1 MDEEKGKKVKVLKI
15 EEDSLIKPL
24 DNGTSIVIKYD
35 FVRNHIPELQGK
47 TDEEVKGIL
56 RELPQKELEEIFAGG
71 MYQEVKETTEK
82 IIPGAIVSFEKRKAE
97 EEKARREAEE
107 KARQEAEERARK
119 EAENKKE
126 LEEKQKKEEE
136 KNRKRRL
143 LVVPIFLFVGSLSLS
158 GLLRGC
164 HNDRSYRDET
174 TEETT
179 EKKGD
184 TDKTDDEEITQ
195 SQYLEFTLYKPDD
208 STQNEKANVDYGN
221 QESESNHRKEG
232 SSTNGDKEW
241 EMEKQ
246 ALQNYSENQKNI
258 EEMEKYRQIILSDTA
273 TDEEKMD
280 AFNKMLDL
288 AHKIADSFDSERME
302 EETDYAVKESRAHP
316 DEITEQE
323 VENAKRLLEEYK
335 TQEQCQKENEDIL
348 MYIQYLRDNGYDIS
362 GIETTQN
369 TRGDIG
375 IKLVCERTIQQ
386 SKANPGSKSFEEFK
400 QELDEHVDSGKD
412 KRSFL
417 EEFEAEEAESDLS
430 ETIELTD
437 GATIS
442 YKIQDYKRL
451 ASSRNPKNV
460 QNETKKFSESIST
473 KDKIDE
479 ERI

>member
-1 MDEEKGKKVKVLKI
+1 MSESQNTEYRESWDDACLRWLCGFA
-15 EEDSLIKPL
+15 
-24 DNGTSIVIKYD
+24 NAQGGVIY
-35 FVRNHIPELQGK
+35 I
-47 TDEEVKGIL
+47 GI
-56 RELPQKELEEIFAGG
+56 
-71 MYQEVKETTEK
+71 
-82 IIPGAIVSFEKRKAE
+82 
-97 EEKARREAEE
+97 
-107 KARQEAEERARK
+107 
-119 EAENKKE
+119 
-126 LEEKQKKEEE
+126 
-136 KNRKRRL
+136 
-143 LVVPIFLFVGSLSLS
+143 
-158 GLLRGC
+158 
-164 HNDRSYRDET
+164 
-174 TEETT
+174 
-179 EKKGD
+179 
-184 TDKTDDEEITQ
+184 
-195 SQYLEFTLYKPDD
+195 DD
-208 STQNEKANVDYGN
+208 SGRVIGVN
-221 QESESNHRKEG
+221 
-232 SSTNGDKEW
+232 
-241 EMEKQ
+241 
-246 ALQNYSENQKNI
+246 
-258 EEMEKYRQIILSDTA
+258 
-273 TDEEKMD
+273 
-280 AFNKMLDL
+280 
-288 AHKIADSFDSERME
+288 
-302 EETDYAVKESRAHP
+302 
-316 DEITEQE
+316 
-323 VENAKRLLEEYK
+323 NAKRLLEEYK